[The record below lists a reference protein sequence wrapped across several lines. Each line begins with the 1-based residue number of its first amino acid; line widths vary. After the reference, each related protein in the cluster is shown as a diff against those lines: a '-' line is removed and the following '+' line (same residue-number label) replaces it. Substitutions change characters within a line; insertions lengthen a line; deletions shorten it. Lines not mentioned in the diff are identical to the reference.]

1 MIVVD
6 TSALIAILLREPEA
20 ERCTAVIARNAELAM
35 SAGTYAEALIV
46 AQRRGMAREM
56 TALLDGLDIEVW
68 PLAAADARRV
78 GDAYR
83 LWGKGRHSAGLNF
96 GDCFSYAAA
105 KALDCPL
112 LYVGEDFARTDLE
125 AA

>member
-83 LWGKGRHSAGLNF
+83 LWGKGRHPAGLNF

>member
-20 ERCTAVIARNAELAM
+20 ERCTSVIARNAELAM

-83 LWGKGRHSAGLNF
+83 LWGKGRHPAGLNF

>member
-1 MIVVD
+1 M
-6 TSALIAILLREPEA
+6 
-20 ERCTAVIARNAELAM
+20 
-35 SAGTYAEALIV
+35 
-46 AQRRGMAREM
+46 
-56 TALLDGLDIEVW
+56 
-68 PLAAADARRV
+68 

>member
-46 AQRRGMAREM
+46 AQRRGVAREM

-83 LWGKGRHSAGLNF
+83 LWGKGRHPAGLNF

>member
-1 MIVVD
+1 MIVLD

-20 ERCTAVIARNAELAM
+20 ERCTAAIAGNAELAM

-46 AQRRGMAREM
+46 AQRRSVAEEM
-56 TALLDGLDIEVW
+56 TILLEGLDVEIL

-83 LWGKGRHSAGLNF
+83 LWGKGHHPAGLNY
-96 GDCFSYAAA
+96 GDCFAYAAA
-105 KALDCPL
+105 KALGCPL
-112 LYVGEDFARTDLE
+112 LYVGDDFARTDLG